1 MSKSLT
7 DDMPPEEFEARKALL
22 KKLFAEIDDNRE
34 KMLSEE
40 SEVRPA
46 IEKMLAEIEHNREK
60 MLSDQEEIDR
70 LKARTRSMLAQ
81 LEAA

>member
-7 DDMPPEEFEARKALL
+7 ADMP
-22 KKLFAEIDDNRE
+22 
-34 KMLSEE
+34 SEE
-40 SEVRPA
+40 AEVKAA
-46 IEKMLAEIEHNREK
+46 IEKMLVEVEQNREN
-60 MLSDQEEIDR
+60 MQRDQEEIDR